1 MTSQYSTACRKHP
14 GYETALDRD
23 RDRASAELCA
33 YLAKEDAMRERLRK
47 ARVIEPAETVH

>member
-33 YLAKEDAMRERLRK
+33 YLAKADAMRERLRK